1 MKTNK
6 IISNMKTKKIMSE
19 LDNLCGF
26 VLKSNSIDDF
36 NVRFEFLL
44 SMALLSFKSEIE
56 ENNTLPFNSYI
67 FIFNLNKKLNAIIK
81 KIRDNMNK
89 YIDEFF
95 QDDIFLFILMDEYPE
110 YYKNYMYQ
118 MSYRRN

>member
-1 MKTNK
+1 
-6 IISNMKTKKIMSE
+6 MSE

-56 ENNTLPFNSYI
+56 ENNALPFNSYI
-67 FIFNLNKKLNAIIK
+67 FIFNLNKKLNAITK
-81 KIRDNMNK
+81 KIRDNMNE
-89 YIDEFF
+89 YVDEFF
-95 QDDIFLFILMDEYPE
+95 QDDIFLAILIDEHPE
-110 YYKNYMYQ
+110 YYKNYIYQ
-118 MSYRRN
+118 MSYRNN